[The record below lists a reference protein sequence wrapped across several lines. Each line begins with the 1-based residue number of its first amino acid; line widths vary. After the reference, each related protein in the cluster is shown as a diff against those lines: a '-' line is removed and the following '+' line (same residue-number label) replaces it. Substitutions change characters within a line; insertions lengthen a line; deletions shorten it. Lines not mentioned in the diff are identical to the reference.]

1 MYLHWPF
8 SDRYRVKRF
17 LWSELLNN
25 FLTTAV
31 GLAFTLFVC
40 LYVAYALLGSWL
52 HMRRTSEDATDDAGE
67 QRASQPR
74 GAASAHT
81 A

>member
-1 MYLHWPF
+1 MFP
-8 SDRYRVKRF
+8 
-17 LWSELLNN
+17 WSELLNN
-25 FLTTAV
+25 FFTTAV

-52 HMRRTSEDATDDAGE
+52 QVRRTSEDPTEDAGE
-67 QRASQPR
+67 KRASRPR